1 MSHDDH
7 DHHELMIPESYEGE
21 FEFSNGKF
29 AMWLFLISDAM
40 AFIGFLG
47 AYMVLRMSTAD
58 GTAPTPE
65 DLTLP
70 WKPDWAPELDLV
82 ATGLNT
88 FVLIISSVTMVK
100 ALAGFQD
107 GMINRGKM
115 FLLATIAGGSFFVG
129 FQVWEWNHL
138 IHAGVTMS
146 GLEIPEF
153 DNDDPHHPGAVQRA
167 AANNPSRTR
176 LSIARELYG
185 GRDTS
190 GWDADKLASFSMK
203 EYVNLPIEYIDA
215 DAEDFRPK
223 VPGVIHLSSYS
234 IPAKAVIEGGEKII
248 KGPTVNRSFNAA
260 GTLDE
265 QRRLAA
271 EEGDRST
278 AIEKH
283 REAGARVANLFSATF
298 YLLTGFHGL
307 HVLIGVLYLWV
318 IFFRARK
325 GAYGPAENSEVEIVG
340 LYWHFVDLVWVLL
353 FMFIY
358 LL

>member
-1 MSHDDH
+1 MSHD

-21 FEFSNGKF
+21 FEFTNGKF

-47 AYMVLRMSTAD
+47 AYMVLRMSTLES
-58 GTAPTPE
+58 TAPTPE
-65 DLTLP
+65 ELTLA
-70 WKPDWAPELDLV
+70 WKPDWAPELDLI
-82 ATGLNT
+82 ATGMNT

-100 ALAGFQD
+100 ALAAFQD
-107 GMINRGKM
+107 GFPNKAKM

-138 IHAGVTMS
+138 LHSGVTMS

-153 DNDDPHHPGAVQRA
+153 DDDDPHHPGAVQRA

-176 LSIARELYG
+176 LGLARELYG

-190 GWDADKLASFSMK
+190 GWDATKLATFTEA
-203 EYVNLPIEYIDA
+203 EYIDLPIEYIDEEG
-215 DAEDFRPK
+215 EDYRPK
-223 VPGVIHLSSYS
+223 SPGVIHMASFSV
-234 IPAKAVIEGGEKII
+234 PAYTEIDDEGEDRVV
-248 KGPTVNRSFNAA
+248 PPENTDD
-260 GTLDE
+260 LHE
-265 QRRLAA
+265 ERRTAA
-271 EEGDRST
+271 EEGSRAAAFSRQ
-278 AIEKH
+278 
-283 REAGARVANLFSATF
+283 RERGARAANMFSATF
-298 YLLTGFHGL
+298 YVLTGFHGL
-307 HVLIGVLYLWV
+307 HVLIGVIYLWI
-318 IFFRARK
+318 IFFRARA
-325 GAYGPAENSEVEIVG
+325 GAFGPAANSDVEIVG